1 MVNNVVQ
8 TSIMMSELGE
18 SRNSNRI
25 AQKAN
30 ELTKQQ
36 ISQDMAIALKQMKQE
51 LELDRANEKLLRE
64 LSSNTINALNQISDS
79 IYDVADSI
87 RNDLYVFI
95 QFLRIT

>member
-1 MVNNVVQ
+1 
-8 TSIMMSELGE
+8 MMSELGE

>member
-1 MVNNVVQ
+1 MRWLSVER
-8 TSIMMSELGE
+8 TAWE
-18 SRNSNRI
+18 SKNSNRI

-36 ISQDMAIALKQMKQE
+36 ISQDMTIALQQMKQE

-87 RNDLYVFI
+87 RNDCYK
-95 QFLRIT
+95 

>member
-1 MVNNVVQ
+1 
-8 TSIMMSELGE
+8 MMSELGE
-18 SRNSNRI
+18 SKNSNRI

-36 ISQDMAIALKQMKQE
+36 IDQDMAIALKQMKQE

-87 RNDLYVFI
+87 RNDLI
-95 QFLRIT
+95 IIS